1 MANDTQ
7 NSSKKVDHPCFTW
20 HPRPHLFLGLGL
32 TTLGFVWLGWLFLP
46 VPLLWVSQHPCI
58 GGHWLHAP
66 RMRQEAEDGGLNSFI
81 DKNSFAPGKSTWSY

>member
-1 MANDTQ
+1 MTP
-7 NSSKKVDHPCFTW
+7 KI
-20 HPRPHLFLGLGL
+20 HLRKWITHVSLGIHGLTFIGLGL

-66 RMRQEAEDGGLNSFI
+66 RLRQEAEDGGLNTS
-81 DKNSFAPGKSTWSY
+81 